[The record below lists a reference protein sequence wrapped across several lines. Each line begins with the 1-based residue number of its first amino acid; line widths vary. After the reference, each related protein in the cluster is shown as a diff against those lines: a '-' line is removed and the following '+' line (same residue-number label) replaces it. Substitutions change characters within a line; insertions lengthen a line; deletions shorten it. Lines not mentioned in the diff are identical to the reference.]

1 MIFRSFIPMQ
11 FDIRVNKAWILL
23 VHKAVEQY
31 LVKWPGGDPEE
42 QQAFTELKADL
53 DKLAL
58 EVMFES

>member
-1 MIFRSFIPMQ
+1 MQ
-11 FDIRVNKAWILL
+11 FNIRVNKAWILL